1 MQTLALLILNAACD
15 DWENLA
21 SIRDSV
27 ESSPQGTPVESSEL
41 EANLLRLVQNGLL
54 DAHEFS
60 NGTFVRL
67 DPDAVAPST
76 IPRLWFFISP
86 SGLRLLDA
94 SEDFSLPPPQLDPP
108 TRKLGGAVD
117 RTGGMG

>member
-1 MQTLALLILNAACD
+1 MNNLALLILNAACD

-27 ESSPQGTPVESSEL
+27 ESSPQGVPVESSEL

-67 DPDAVAPST
+67 EPDAVTPET

-94 SEDFSLPPPQLDPP
+94 SEDFSLPPAQLDPP